1 MSPARAPAP
10 PPVVTPR
17 EQGVSQL
24 FGKFCIACG
33 ALAPLIWAGM
43 IVWAASGLPDYSH
56 RRDIISALALGD
68 SDSAAAMRAIGY
80 GLTGVLYVIAGV
92 YAGIRLRRDPAAVLA
107 SLLLVV
113 AGVARLGGGIYP
125 CEAGCLRFAP
135 PDSQRMHQW
144 TMAAMDVSLIL
155 GAAAWGV
162 VVNRYARL
170 KWISSLSFG
179 ATSWTI
185 VAMVMMA
192 TSVPDQ
198 GLYQRYANGIL
209 SAWMLVWAVA
219 LWRSRIWAEDLAWRK
234 PDYAPRRRR
243 FRQK

>member
-10 PPVVTPR
+10 PLNPR
-17 EQGVSQL
+17 EQHMNQL

-33 ALAPLIWAGM
+33 ALAPLLWAAM
-43 IVWAASGLPDYSH
+43 IVWVASGLPEYSH

-68 SDSAAAMRAIGY
+68 SDRASAMRAIGY
-80 GLTGVLYVIAGV
+80 GLTGVLYVVAGL
-92 YAGIRLRRDPAAVLA
+92 YAGIRLRRDPAAILA

-125 CEAGCLRFAP
+125 CEAGCLRLEA
-135 PDSQRMHQW
+135 PDSQRMHLW
-144 TMAAMDVSLIL
+144 TMAAMDVGLIFA
-155 GAAAWGV
+155 AAAWGV
-162 VVNRYARL
+162 VVNRYSRL

-209 SAWMLVWAVA
+209 GAWMLVWSVA
-219 LWRSRIWAEDLAWRK
+219 MWRSRIWAEDLEWRK